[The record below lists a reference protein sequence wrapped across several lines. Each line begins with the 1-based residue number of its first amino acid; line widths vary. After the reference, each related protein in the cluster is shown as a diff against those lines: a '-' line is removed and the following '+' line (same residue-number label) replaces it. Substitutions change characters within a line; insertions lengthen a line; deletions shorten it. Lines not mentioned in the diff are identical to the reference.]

1 MTIVNRII
9 LLAIALMASSAVPA
23 KAWSSESRAALAEL
37 CRVVT
42 GEDKVRDKVIDKPA
56 FSSGGSS
63 FCPKTVV
70 RGQTATTIGFSV
82 YTGQW
87 NLAAESHLSSLGK
100 NYRMTKATVFKR
112 SHGKVESSEALDPS
126 KQYTR
131 EHDSVSVEFE
141 PLDAKARMCDFIE
154 YEGSNFN
161 VEGIRLDGKH
171 YPFALGKP
179 KPYPYAKDEPL
190 CAITPQYGK
199 AKYVCH
205 MYRHDGT
212 ESQENK
218 VRFVLNNLFFKRH
231 VSRLHGKR
239 L

>member
-1 MTIVNRII
+1 MIIVNRI
-9 LLAIALMASSAVPA
+9 LLSAIALMASSAVPA
-23 KAWSSESRAALAEL
+23 SPWSNESRAALAEL

-87 NLAAESHLSSLGK
+87 SLAAESHLSSLGK

-141 PLDAKARMCDFIE
+141 PLDMKVPISMWRASVWTASTIRLPLANPSHIPTPRTNPYAPLRPNTERQNTSATCIGTTVRKARKTWSC
-154 YEGSNFN
+154 
-161 VEGIRLDGKH
+161 LD
-171 YPFALGKP
+171 
-179 KPYPYAKDEPL
+179 
-190 CAITPQYGK
+190 
-199 AKYVCH
+199 
-205 MYRHDGT
+205 
-212 ESQENK
+212 
-218 VRFVLNNLFFKRH
+218 
-231 VSRLHGKR
+231 
-239 L
+239 